1 MMAVIL
7 RSIREGVSGEASQ
20 DMSECAQMTAAI
32 TIGGAKTNIG
42 IAVCQVEADI
52 QPFLL
57 Q

>member
-1 MMAVIL
+1 
-7 RSIREGVSGEASQ
+7 
-20 DMSECAQMTAAI
+20 MSECAQMTAAI